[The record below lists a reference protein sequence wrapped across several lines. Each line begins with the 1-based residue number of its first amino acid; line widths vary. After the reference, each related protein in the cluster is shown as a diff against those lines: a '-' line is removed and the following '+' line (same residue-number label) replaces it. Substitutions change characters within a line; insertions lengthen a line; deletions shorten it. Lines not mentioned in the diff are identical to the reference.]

1 MQARG
6 RERIAVEIAV
16 TVTTVLDSQPG
27 TIVDLTEDGALITGA
42 SMSAG
47 TQIVIDLDGYSIF
60 GRVMWTE
67 VDRMGVRFPFPL
79 SEGPLHAALE
89 MARAAVNMPPLPRQ
103 AAAAR
108 GGFGRRVAR

>member
-1 MQARG
+1 MQVRG
-6 RERIAVEIAV
+6 RERITVEIAV

-42 SMSAG
+42 SIAAG

-60 GRVMWTE
+60 GRVMWAE
-67 VDRMGVRFPFPL
+67 IDRMGVRFPFPL

-89 MARAAVNMPPLPRQ
+89 MARAAVNMPPLQ
-103 AAAAR
+103 KQVAAAR
-108 GGFGRRVAR
+108 SGFGRRVAR

>member
-27 TIVDLTEDGALITGA
+27 TVMDLTENGALIAGA
-42 SMSAG
+42 SMAAG
-47 TQIVIDLDGYSIF
+47 TQIVIDIEGYSVF
-60 GRVMWTE
+60 GRVMWAE

-79 SEGPLHAALE
+79 SEGPLHEALE
-89 MARAAVNMPPLPRQ
+89 MARAAQSMPPLQRQ
-103 AAAAR
+103 AAVAR
-108 GGFGRRVAR
+108 GFGRRVTR

>member
-27 TIVDLTEDGALITGA
+27 TVMDLTENGALITGA
-42 SMSAG
+42 SMSQGA
-47 TQIVIDLDGYSIF
+47 QIVIDVEGYSVF
-60 GRVMWTE
+60 GRVMWAE
-67 VDRMGVRFPFPL
+67 IDRMGVRFPFAL
-79 SEGPLHAALE
+79 SEGPLHDALE
-89 MARAAVNMPPLPRQ
+89 MARAAKSMPPLQRQ

-108 GGFGRRVAR
+108 NFGRRTY

>member
-27 TIVDLTEDGALITGA
+27 TIIDLTEDGALITGA
-42 SMSAG
+42 SMAAG
-47 TQIVIDLDGYSIF
+47 TQIVIDIDGYSVF
-60 GRVMWTE
+60 GRIMWAE
-67 VDRMGVRFPFPL
+67 IDRIGVRFPFPL

-89 MARAAVNMPPLPRQ
+89 MARAAKSMPPLPRQ
-103 AAAAR
+103 AAVAR
-108 GGFGRRVAR
+108 GGFGRRVTR